1 MVLKGQETMSH
12 SPSLCIRFF
21 HGRAPSSLPDQ
32 APMTFQGQSHLNL
45 PFAGQSQLGRVKRRS
60 APAMLIAS
68 GRNQTF
74 ITSWQIH
81 RFDLGLAK
89 SKRPKPRGK
98 GQNFSNP
105 RTLLQQLLP
114 SRRRTQSPGKVLKP
128 DQDPP
133 IRRRCPAKTG
143 DMPVQVWTDL
153 PVKRLS
159 LS

>member
-81 RFDLGLAK
+81 RFDSGLAQTPQQG
-89 SKRPKPRGK
+89 PKFFK
-98 GQNFSNP
+98 
-105 RTLLQQLLP
+105 LP
-114 SRRRTQSPGKVLKP
+114 DFATAT
-128 DQDPP
+128 
-133 IRRRCPAKTG
+133 PAKQQE
-143 DMPVQVWTDL
+143 DPVPWQGAQTRPRSAHPSQVPSQDRRYAR
-153 PVKRLS
+153 PSVDRSSSQKA
-159 LS
+159 